1 MTAGAK
7 PWLVTAAAIAA
18 VAGIGW
24 LASSGGAASVSA
36 RAGAVLDSAG
46 WDDTLPTPETVHL
59 CQPGDMGGRRLR
71 RRHPVHVH
79 SRLGGD
85 RAQVSQSG
93 WAWFADPPGEEGL

>member
-1 MTAGAK
+1 MTKDAK
-7 PWLVTAAAIAA
+7 SLLITTAALAA

-24 LASSGGAASVSA
+24 LASCGGAAKVSA
-36 RAGAVLDSAG
+36 RAGAVLDGAG

-59 CQPGDMGGRRLR
+59 CQPGDMSGRLR
-71 RRHPVHVH
+71 RPHPLFVH

-93 WAWFADPPGEEGL
+93 WAWFSDPPGEEGL